1 MHNTTARTRL
11 GLFTATTVLGVG
23 SLLASATTAGAAA
36 PAPTGTSGTSGK
48 VAVGAQSV
56 VYIPGKDVTSGSCK
70 GWLNRRTSD
79 GYVQAL
85 VQSWGARCAM
95 WLERA
100 DTYPH
105 YKQISNDYEAQLNKR
120 ATGFHWN
127 GRGAG
132 ARVCI
137 VNRTLGQTTPYCGNI
152 AW

>member
-1 MHNTTARTRL
+1 MHNTTVRTRL
-11 GLFTATTVLGVG
+11 GLFTATGFLGVG
-23 SLLASATTAGAAA
+23 SLLVSATTAGAAA
-36 PAPTGTSGTSGK
+36 PAPAGASDK
-48 VAVGAQSV
+48 VGVGAQSV

-70 GWLNRRTSD
+70 GWLNRRSSD

-105 YKQISNDYEAQLNKR
+105 YKQISYVYEAQLNKR
-120 ATGFHWN
+120 STGFHWN

-137 VNRTLGQTTPYCGNI
+137 VNKTLGQTTPYCGSI

>member
-1 MHNTTARTRL
+1 MHNTTARTRI
-11 GLFTATTVLGVG
+11 GLFTVTTVLGVS
-23 SLLASATTAGAAA
+23 SLLASTTTAGAAPA
-36 PAPTGTSGTSGK
+36 PAPAGTYSEEG
-48 VAVGAQSV
+48 VGAQSV
-56 VYIPGKDVTSGSCK
+56 VYIPGKDITSGPCK

-105 YKQISNDYEAQLNKR
+105 YKQISKVYEAQLNKR
-120 ATGFHWN
+120 STGFHWN

-137 VNRTLGQTTPYCGNI
+137 VNQTLGQTTPYCGNI